1 MLLLK
6 AEYGD
11 LPPAQPV
18 TKLHDNGRTDLSWA
32 ALSGELTSWGYIR
45 MYDRERHRPEV
56 DTP

>member
-1 MLLLK
+1 MLK

-32 ALSGELTSWGYIR
+32 ALSGELTSRGSIR
-45 MYDRERHRPEV
+45 MYDRERHKPEV

>member
-18 TKLHDNGRTDLSWA
+18 TKLHDNGRTGLS
-32 ALSGELTSWGYIR
+32 LTSWGSIG
-45 MYDRERHRPEV
+45 MYDRERNRPEV